1 MTKIGVLLPTREAV
15 MYGGTGD
22 PRPLVAL
29 AQQAEAAGF
38 DSVWAGD
45 SLLAKPRAEPIT
57 LLAGVATATER
68 VELGTAV
75 MLSAMRNSAQL
86 AQAAAT
92 ADAMSGGRL
101 ILGIGAGPGG
111 GAVTADFERV
121 GVDFD
126 RRASQSVA
134 VVQEARAL
142 WRGDSEQMYPVPGR
156 PGGPPVW
163 IGGAGPR
170 TLERTARIA
179 DGWFPISATV
189 DEFSAGLAELH
200 QNCKEIDRDTKEL
213 SIAVYL
219 TVNIGEAS
227 AAQAELE
234 EHSQLYYGAPHD
246 VISKVQGSTAGP
258 ADHVGEWIRQFID
271 AGAQHLCV
279 RFAGRNPAEQLERF
293 APIAAD
299 LRNT

>member
-22 PRPLVAL
+22 PRPLVDL
-29 AQQAEAAGF
+29 AKRAEAAGF

-75 MLSAMRNSAQL
+75 MLSAMRNPAQL

-92 ADAMSGGRL
+92 ADALSGGRL

-111 GAVTADFERV
+111 GAVAADFERV
-121 GVDFD
+121 GAEFD
-126 RRASQSVA
+126 RRASHSVEVMQQA
-134 VVQEARAL
+134 QAL
-142 WRGDSEQMYPVPGR
+142 WRGDKDQMYPMPGR
-156 PGGPPVW
+156 PDGPPVW

-170 TLERTARIA
+170 TLERTARFA

-189 DEFSAGLAELH
+189 GEFASGLAQVHE
-200 QNCKEIDRDTKEL
+200 NCGAAGRDVGDLT
-213 SIAVYL
+213 IAVYL
-219 TVNIGEAS
+219 TVNVGEA
-227 AAQAELE
+227 ATAQAELE
-234 EHSQLYYGAPHD
+234 EHSELYYGAPHE

-258 ADHVGEWIRQFID
+258 ADHVGEWVNEYIE

-279 RFAGRNPAEQLERF
+279 RFAGRNPTEQLERF
-293 APIAAD
+293 APIAAR
-299 LRNT
+299 LRTG

>member
-29 AQQAEAAGF
+29 ARQAEDSGF

-92 ADAMSGGRL
+92 ADALSGGRL

-111 GAVTADFERV
+111 GAVASDFERV

-126 RRASQSVA
+126 RRASRSVEVMQQA
-134 VVQEARAL
+134 QAL
-142 WRGDSEQMYPVPGR
+142 WRGDDKQMYPLPGR
-156 PGGPPVW
+156 AGGPPVW

-170 TLERTARIA
+170 TLERTARFA

-189 DEFSAGLAELH
+189 DEFANGLEQVQRNCDAVGRDVAEL
-200 QNCKEIDRDTKEL
+200 T
-213 SIAVYL
+213 IACYL
-219 TVNIGEAS
+219 TVNIGDPTT
-227 AAQAELE
+227 AQAELE

-246 VISKVQGSTAGP
+246 VISKVQGSTAGSVE
-258 ADHVGEWIRQFID
+258 HVAEWVNEFIE
-271 AGAQHLCV
+271 AGAQHLCI
-279 RFAGRNPAEQLERF
+279 RFASRDPAAQLDRF
-293 APIAAD
+293 APIATQ
-299 LRNT
+299 LRTG